1 LARWSAF
8 NSRATLSGGGKG
20 DFYEPTKKIS
30 PPWLKKIAGQKCP
43 AFKRNIAMPA
53 IKQLAADEALASP
66 KATTALGKNPVVL
79 LVDDDTQLQRV
90 FSLLAR
96 RLNVQVDA
104 AISAEEGL
112 IKAREISPALIVT
125 DINLPGLN
133 GVQLIERLKGDPLT
147 RPIPI
152 VAWSGN
158 AEYRASALA
167 AGAVD
172 FINKSDPAGR
182 MIQCLQKLPMRAV

>member
-1 LARWSAF
+1 MA
-8 NSRATLSGGGKG
+8 
-20 DFYEPTKKIS
+20 
-30 PPWLKKIAGQKCP
+30 
-43 AFKRNIAMPA
+43 A
-53 IKQLAADEALASP
+53 IKQFAAEGALVPP
-66 KATTALGKNPVVL
+66 KATTASSKNPVVL
-79 LVDDDTQLQRV
+79 LVDDDTQLQCV

-104 AISAEEGL
+104 AISAEDGL

-158 AEYRASALA
+158 AEYRAPALA

-172 FINKSDPAGR
+172 FINKSDPASR
-182 MIQCLQKLPMRAV
+182 MIQCLQKIPMRAV